1 MLNKAIILVA
11 EDEPFIA
18 LDVALAIEDA
28 GGRVLGPAASVQQAL
43 ALIKANTVGAAILD
57 VNLTDGEI
65 TPVAELL
72 HARGIPMVL
81 QSGVGLPTALSAQF
95 PDMEFVM
102 KPCEGAKLVARLG
115 KIFRTLNDDR

>member
-1 MLNKAIILVA
+1 MLNKVLILVA

-18 LDVALAIEDA
+18 LEVALAIEDA
-28 GGRVLGPAASVQQAL
+28 GGTVLGPAASVKQAL
-43 ALIKANTVGAAILD
+43 ALIEANIVGAAILD
-57 VNLTDGEI
+57 VSLTDGEI

-72 HARGIPMVL
+72 NSRGIPMVL

-115 KIFRTLNDDR
+115 QIISER